1 MSKTMDVTSKIQKV
15 AGAKIVISIDLAAH
29 GLKHIRVIAGSAEA
43 RDEAMAKVGTL
54 LPFLEMLETAVQD
67 ERKPNER

>member
-1 MSKTMDVTSKIQKV
+1 MDIGTRVRKGI
-15 AGAKIVISIDLAAH
+15 GAKIVISIDLAAH